1 MKGLLIKDLCLLNT
15 QKRFFIIVIGMGIL
29 LTFAGQSSD
38 FITGYL
44 MMVFGIFAG
53 STISYDENN
62 RGMGFLMTLPVN
74 RKQYVRS
81 KYLFMLL
88 MILASM
94 VISLVFGMVFGM
106 ASGMAETV
114 SVVEMVGKSLLIASF
129 MIIIDSIFLSL
140 IIRFGAEKA
149 RTVIGILFGIF
160 VLGLW
165 GLGIIKDDQAFSVPF
180 NVENLSDNMIVLVA
194 CAVSF
199 VIMVVSYI
207 FSVNAMQKKEF

>member
-15 QKRFFIIVIGMGIL
+15 QKRFFIVVIVMGIM

-88 MILASM
+88 MIMASM
-94 VISLVFGMVFGM
+94 VISLVFGM
-106 ASGMAETV
+106 ASGMSGTL

-129 MIIIDSIFLSL
+129 MIILDSIFLSL

-149 RTVIGILFGIF
+149 RTVTGILFG
-160 VLGLW
+160 VLVLVLW
-165 GLGIIKDDQAFSVPF
+165 GLNIIKDNEPFSIPF
-180 NVENLSDNMIVLVA
+180 NVENLSDGMIVLVT

-207 FSVNAMQKKEF
+207 FSVRAMQKKEF

>member
-15 QKRFFIIVIGMGIL
+15 QKRFFIVVIVMGIM
-29 LTFAGQSSD
+29 LTFAGQSGD

-44 MMVFGIFAG
+44 MMVFGIFSG

-88 MILASM
+88 MLLASM
-94 VISLVFGMVFGM
+94 VISLVFGM
-106 ASGMAETV
+106 ASGMSGTL
-114 SVVEMVGKSLLIASF
+114 SVVEMVGKSLLIASS
-129 MIIIDSIFLSL
+129 MIILDSIFLSL

-149 RTVIGILFGIF
+149 RIVTGILFG
-160 VLGLW
+160 VLVLVLW
-165 GLGIIKDDQAFSVPF
+165 GLNIIKDNEPFSIPF
-180 NVENLSDNMIVLVA
+180 NMENLSDGMIVLVS

-207 FSVNAMQKKEF
+207 FSVCAMQKKEF

>member
-15 QKRFFIIVIGMGIL
+15 QKRFFIVVIVMGIM
-29 LTFAGQSSD
+29 LTFAGQSGD

-81 KYLFMLL
+81 KFLFMLL
-88 MILASM
+88 MIMASM
-94 VISLVFGMVFGM
+94 VISLVFGM
-106 ASGMAETV
+106 ASGMSGTL
-114 SVVEMVGKSLLIASF
+114 SVVEMVGKSLLIASS
-129 MIIIDSIFLSL
+129 MIILDSIFLSL

-149 RTVIGILFGIF
+149 RTVTGILFG
-160 VLGLW
+160 VLVLVLW
-165 GLGIIKDDQAFSVPF
+165 GLNIIKDNEPFSIPF
-180 NVENLSDNMIVLVA
+180 NMENLSDGMIVLVS

-207 FSVNAMQKKEF
+207 FSVCAMQKKEF